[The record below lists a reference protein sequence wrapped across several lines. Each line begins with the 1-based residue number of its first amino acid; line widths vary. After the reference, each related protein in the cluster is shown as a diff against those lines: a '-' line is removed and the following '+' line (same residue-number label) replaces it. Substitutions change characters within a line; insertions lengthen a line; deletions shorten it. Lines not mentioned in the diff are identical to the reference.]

1 MIDIDWEFITEI
13 VANIATFGALVVS
26 LVALFITVR
35 AYYQSGLPQIVVHIE
50 ADPDK
55 NVFLFIV
62 ENTGKGVAFEL
73 SFSEIDSS
81 IYDEKTVNYI
91 KDTFIERGIPILV
104 PGGIRSTVISG
115 PSGKLLESK
124 ASPVVVSYYV
134 KGFIRSRKKM
144 QETFILDYSSLI
156 GSLIVKSDNH
166 QVKIAIEKIEKD
178 LREIAKAIYKLN

>member
-91 KDTFIERGIPILV
+91 KDTFIERGIPVLV

-115 PSGKLLESK
+115 PSGKLFLNREYHGG
-124 ASPVVVSYYV
+124 SPVP
-134 KGFIRSRKKM
+134 GHIR
-144 QETFILDYSSLI
+144 LI
-156 GSLIVKSDNH
+156 IH
-166 QVKIAIEKIEKD
+166 QQIGLHIRCSGLLLLSQLFPMALLQV
-178 LREIAKAIYKLN
+178 LHYLQNL